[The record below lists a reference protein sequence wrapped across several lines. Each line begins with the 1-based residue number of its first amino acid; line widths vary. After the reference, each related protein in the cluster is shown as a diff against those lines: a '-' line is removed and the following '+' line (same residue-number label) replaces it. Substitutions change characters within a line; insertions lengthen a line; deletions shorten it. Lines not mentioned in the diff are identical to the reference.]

1 MSPLVYQILGGLLV
15 IFHIFLLVMCWKT
28 WRIAHILFSFCAFG
42 AAVTFII
49 FAALVLKTHASWR
62 SLYVKYDKAV
72 AKADA
77 DKERMLFGDPV
88 AVEQKEDSIRTLQA
102 QLTNVVLHR
111 GRIWR
116 GCTLK
121 ELVDASTR
129 RVVTAPTNPAPTDK
143 PQANGIT
150 PKLILSV
157 FTDVETPEGG
167 KVPGTY
173 LGEFE
178 AKDPTDSE
186 VSLSPTLPLD
196 SDQAARFKADGTT
209 WTLYELVPL
218 DDYEAFSVWDPKENL
233 FVGMEKDELKK
244 YIPKQAN
251 WSEERYDKFLD
262 TFHRFNRPALDTDPP
277 ENVWVQVKFLKEH
290 EIQVDSDAE
299 QSPLSSDSGYFDASG
314 RAVVRP
320 LRRGEEGKVKFVA
333 GSTGIFD
340 QDTANKLISD
350 GICEKVKQVY
360 RRQLHDYQHFFREL
374 FHRHVELDDAIARA
388 TRGATEMVALAAK
401 AKEQQVFHEMEKVK
415 LQLEVATF
423 QKEQSDVTS
432 YYKRLNAEW
441 EAFKQR
447 LSKLY
452 GENLQYADELTRLQ
466 IQSAAQINQ
475 RAAKAAASTPPT
487 P

>member
-28 WRIAHILFSFCAFG
+28 WRIAHILFSFCVFG

-77 DKERMLFGDPV
+77 DKERMLFGDPA

-121 ELVDASTR
+121 ELVDASTL
-129 RVVTAPTNPAPTDK
+129 RVITPPTNPAPTDK

-150 PKLILSV
+150 PKLILYV
-157 FTDVETPEGG
+157 FTEVETPAGG
-167 KVPGTY
+167 KTPGTY

-196 SDQAARFKADGTT
+196 PDQVAKIKAGGPT
-209 WTLYELVPL
+209 WVLYELVPL
-218 DDYEAFSVWDPKENL
+218 DSHEVFAVWDPKENL
-233 FVGMEKDELKK
+233 LVGMEKDELKK
-244 YIPKQAN
+244 YIPNQFG
-251 WSEERYDKFLD
+251 WSEEKYDKFLD
-262 TFHRFNRPALDTDPP
+262 TFHRFNREAVPTDPP

-299 QSPLSSDSGYFDASG
+299 QPPLSSDSGYFDASG
-314 RAVVRP
+314 RAVVSP
-320 LRRGEEGKVKFVA
+320 LRRGKEGKVKFVA
-333 GSTGIFD
+333 GNTGIFD

-360 RRQLHDYQHFFREL
+360 RRPLHDYQHFFREL

-388 TRGATEMVALAAK
+388 KRGATEMVTLAAK
-401 AKEQQVFHEMEKVK
+401 AKEQQVYHETEKVK
-415 LQLEVATF
+415 LQLELAAF
-423 QKEQSDVTS
+423 RKEQADVTS
-432 YYKRLNAEW
+432 YYKRLDAEW
-441 EAFKQR
+441 AAFKQR

-466 IQSAAQINQ
+466 IQSAAQINR
-475 RAAKAAASTPPT
+475 RAATAATPAPPT